1 MSCFHSVDNL
11 WINYNSLSVRDSG
24 VYVIEID
31 PDSPAARDGRL
42 RVDDRIDSINGVNL
56 IDIPNNK

>member
-1 MSCFHSVDNL
+1 M
-11 WINYNSLSVRDSG
+11 NYNSLSVRDSG